1 MGLDWFKK
9 GKDKLATRNS
19 TEAEYS
25 HLVARYKDFREITW
39 DLQNGA
45 LPKYVSKR
53 ALDVC
58 GKKLGVLE
66 GKTLV
71 LDDMDQIGA
80 VMDYCIY
87 DYRKGKLNAV
97 EQYIADSRL
106 DPDSDESIVLK
117 AMSESFYTLVQ
128 VEEVVPDVGVRAK
141 DLLNNREYLLVDMGL
156 GKTATED
163 IVIATRILPFEDFVM
178 TSGAPLPADTEAIV
192 EILDFALEH
201 YGTEDDKY
209 IEIDFNQRADLTAAI
224 IRICL
229 HQESSYELEYQ
240 DVEAQ
245 PITPPLYGETHVGRN
260 DPCPCGSGKKY
271 KRCCGQSTQSV

>member
-1 MGLDWFKK
+1 MGLDWFRKAK
-9 GKDKLATRNS
+9 NKLATGNS

-25 HLVARYKDFREITW
+25 HLVARYKNFRKITW
-39 DLQNGA
+39 HLQNGP
-45 LPKYVSKR
+45 LLKYISKR

-66 GKTLV
+66 GNTLV
-71 LDDMDQIGA
+71 LDDIDQIGA

-87 DYRKGKLNAV
+87 DYREGKLNAV

-106 DPDSDESIVLK
+106 DPGSDESIVLK

-128 VEEVVPDVGVRAK
+128 VAEVVPGVGVRAK
-141 DLLNNREYLLVDMGL
+141 DLLNNREYVLIDMGL

-163 IVIATRILPFEDFVM
+163 IVIAARILPFEDFVM
-178 TSGAPLPADTEAIV
+178 TSGAPLPVDIEALG

-201 YGTEDDKY
+201 YGTEGDKY
-209 IEIDFNQRADLTAAI
+209 IEVDFNQRADLTAAI

-245 PITPPLYGETHVGRN
+245 PITAPLHRETRIGRN

-271 KRCCGQSTQSV
+271 KRCCGESA